1 MLRTIKAIPPFCMA
15 VSSEM
20 AIIYSK
26 KLDQLLLVVMVQ
38 YLPVVYSFLQ
48 RNSGELQKS
57 NQGNQA
63 LLQKPMWKSYFINE
77 LYDSW
82 GLLFS
87 PDVSRCKG
95 RRSGGCPRYQRWG
108 DLSDTGGK
116 KDDWPKFLWSQLVL
130 ASCTKKE
137 RGSMYWLSKFQ
148 VTLKATPTKRG
159 MVKEAREI
167 AIWRY
172 GIGIVFPTKG
182 VPSK

>member
-1 MLRTIKAIPPFCMA
+1 MA

-77 LYDSW
+77 LYDS
-82 GLLFS
+82 
-87 PDVSRCKG
+87 
-95 RRSGGCPRYQRWG
+95 
-108 DLSDTGGK
+108 
-116 KDDWPKFLWSQLVL
+116 
-130 ASCTKKE
+130 
-137 RGSMYWLSKFQ
+137 
-148 VTLKATPTKRG
+148 
-159 MVKEAREI
+159 
-167 AIWRY
+167 
-172 GIGIVFPTKG
+172 
-182 VPSK
+182 